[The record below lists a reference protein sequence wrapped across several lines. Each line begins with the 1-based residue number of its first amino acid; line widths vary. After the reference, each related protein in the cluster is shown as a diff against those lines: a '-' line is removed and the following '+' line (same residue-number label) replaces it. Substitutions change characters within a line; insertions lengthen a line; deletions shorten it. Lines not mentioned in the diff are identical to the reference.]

1 MAALPSYFY
10 EVPASSSGKYHPR
23 YALGD
28 GGLVRHTKAA
38 VYIAQNLLSLECFRE
53 KFPADE
59 RDCLIAAVLLHDGC
73 KSGIEK
79 QAYTVFDHPLQVV
92 NLLKSL
98 DCCGDI
104 PSELFNTIAMA
115 ISSHMGQFNTDRS
128 GKEVLPKP
136 KTEQQIFVH
145 MCDYLASRKP
155 LIFEDPDGEYA
166 PNDFRID
173 ELAELHQRV
182 IDLCKEL
189 IAIGVARDDVYT
201 AIENVAGVKNPN
213 SIQNTETLYN
223 LLGVLGKMNTA
234 PNMMPAAKG
243 ATK

>member
-59 RDCLIAAVLLHDGC
+59 RDCLLAAVLLHDGC

-104 PSELFNTIAMA
+104 PSEVFNTIAMA

-155 LIFEDPDGEYA
+155 LIFEDPDGEYS
-166 PNDFRID
+166 PTNFI
-173 ELAELHQRV
+173 LAEIENPLTAAREKV
-182 IDLCKEL
+182 IGRCKEL
-189 IAIGVARDDVYT
+189 IANGMSREQLYDI
-201 AIENVAGVKNPN
+201 IESIAGVKNPN
-213 SIQNTETLYN
+213 AITDEDI
-223 LLGVLGKMNTA
+223 LLKIHTA
-234 PNMMPAAKG
+234 LL
-243 ATK
+243 